1 MSRAAAFLHRL
12 DPRVRLLALLAA
24 SLWTARAPGVPALA
38 GACALAALLALA
50 APLERRRL
58 RRAALALNGFLLVAA
73 VTLPFSVAGAPLWQL
88 GGWSASAEGVQRA
101 AVVVLTGNTLMLL
114 FAALVAPVEPAT
126 LAHALLHLKVPD
138 KLVRLLMFAL
148 RYVGV
153 LHETR
158 LRLARAM
165 RARGHRPRLDRHTLR
180 SAGYLVAAL
189 VGHSVER
196 ARRIE
201 MAMRC
206 RGWQGKFPVLHHF
219 RAGWRDAAFAA
230 GFAAALAL
238 LEWGAP

>member
-1 MSRAAAFLHRL
+1 MNLLGRL
-12 DPRVRLLALLAA
+12 DARLRLLAMAAA
-24 SLWTARAPGVPALA
+24 SLWVARAPGLVPLG
-38 GACALAALLALA
+38 GACALAALLAA
-50 APLERRRL
+50 VAVTDGRRL
-58 RRAALALNGFLLVAA
+58 ARALLAVNGFLGVAA
-73 VTLPFSVAGAPLWQL
+73 VTLPFTIAGEPLWQL
-88 GGWSASAEGVQRA
+88 GGITASAAGLERA
-101 AVVVLTGNTLMLL
+101 AVLLLGGNTLVLL
-114 FAALVAPVEPAT
+114 LAALVAPIEPTT